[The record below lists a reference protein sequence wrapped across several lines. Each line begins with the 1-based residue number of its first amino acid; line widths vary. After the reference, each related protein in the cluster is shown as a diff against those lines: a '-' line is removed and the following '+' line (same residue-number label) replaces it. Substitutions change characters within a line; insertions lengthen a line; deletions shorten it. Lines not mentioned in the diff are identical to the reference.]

1 MPSDTKTSL
10 LEIEV
15 AASVYYNLNVNAR
28 VLELGYTNGDD
39 LQFIHT
45 VKYFVDPTD
54 GSDGLKDVCKA
65 VFNSMR
71 REGANP
77 HSIFREE
84 NLRSMKI
91 GDVVSIRFE
100 DGQDCFTLRKN
111 GWQRISLRLE

>member
-28 VLELGYTNGDD
+28 FLEIGYTDGDD

-54 GSDGLKDVCKA
+54 GSDGLKDVCRA
-65 VFNSMR
+65 IRSRMTRN
-71 REGANP
+71 
-77 HSIFREE
+77 HREE
-84 NLRSMKI
+84 HSLLKGTNLRSMKL
-91 GDVVSIRFE
+91 GDVIQIKFK
-100 DGQDCFTLRKN
+100 DGSETYALMRR
-111 GWQRISLRLE
+111 GWERITIQLG